1 MNAILLR
8 CVIEWFNFYQYKI
21 AQYNSL
27 NVKPSNSQLNK
38 IKSAVE
44 DGTEV
49 VWRLSSNMIGDSD
62 DKITFPHEL
71 LLTNRQVANLRKVFA
86 SKSSIDI
93 KSWKTQIYKMI
104 QSGGFFGRLL
114 GPLLKTGLPFMKNM
128 IKPLVKRVLI
138 PLL

>member
-1 MNAILLR
+1 
-8 CVIEWFNFYQYKI
+8 
-21 AQYNSL
+21 
-27 NVKPSNSQLNK
+27 
-38 IKSAVE
+38 
-44 DGTEV
+44 
-49 VWRLSSNMIGDSD
+49 MIGDSD